1 MKILIICHYFP
12 PLNSIAS
19 LRPYSYAKYWSEMGH
34 EVTVL
39 TTVKDVRD
47 GLHIPANVQIE
58 ALSYWGSNFI
68 SASKSLAQREPNSGH
83 LVKNKVNKKLL
94 KRAVTWLRARYGILA
109 AERIPEML
117 IGWYFSGRGYINQ
130 HIGEYDVVL
139 AEYSPPTAIIL
150 GAYAKSLLGKD
161 IKFVMDYRDSWTV
174 SNYSQPGMPG
184 FRWVEKIIENSAIKR
199 ADLICCAQSG
209 IAKEFIDRGVSRVAV
224 IENGFFDDIPEA
236 KEEIEFSE
244 IRLVYTGSYGGYRD
258 LDFLQEAL
266 EIIEEREPKLFSK
279 ITIYILG
286 NGCTKCNH
294 PKIKILGKLDYAQ
307 SLLFQKMSSIFLI
320 VESSQEIAKSNIPG
334 KFFEYFRYK
343 KPIIAF
349 GPKRS
354 FEIAKY
360 LRENEIGIVADATP
374 KAAADAILH
383 VLQYMQMYGGKNLE
397 RYSRKSKALE
407 LLSLIEDLEAL

>member
-34 EVTVL
+34 AVTVM
-39 TTVKDVRD
+39 TTVKDRLD
-47 GLHIPANVQIE
+47 GLDIPANVQIE
-58 ALSYWGSNFI
+58 ALSYWGSKFI
-68 SASKSLAQREPNSGH
+68 STSKSLSQRDPASEH
-83 LVKNKVNKKLL
+83 FFENKINKKIL

-117 IGWYFSGRGYINQ
+117 IAWYFSGRRYINQ
-130 HIGEYDVVL
+130 HIEEYDVVL
-139 AEYSPPTAIIL
+139 SEYSPPTAIIL
-150 GAYAKSLLGKD
+150 GAYAKSLVGKE

-184 FRWVEKIIENSAIKR
+184 FRWIEKIIENLVIKK

-209 IAKEFIDRGVSRVAV
+209 IAKEFIDRGISNVAV

-236 KEEIEFSE
+236 NQDIDFSE
-244 IRLVYTGSYGGYRD
+244 ISLVYTGSYGGYRN

-266 EIIEEREPKLFSK
+266 DVIEERDPSLYSK

-286 NGCTKCNH
+286 NGQTKCNH
-294 PKIKILGKLDYAQ
+294 PKIKVLGKVDYAE
-307 SLLFQKMSSIFLI
+307 SLLYQKKSTILLL
-320 VESSQEIAKSNIPG
+320 VESGRLIAKNNIPG
-334 KFFEYFRYK
+334 KFFEYFRYE

-349 GPKRS
+349 GPKES
-354 FEIAKY
+354 FEISRY
-360 LRENEIGIVADATP
+360 LTENEIGIVSEATP
-374 KAAADAILH
+374 VAAANAICH
-383 VLQYMQMYGGKNLE
+383 VLQNKESYGGKNLK
-397 RYSRKSKALE
+397 RYSRKSKAME
-407 LLSLIEDLEAL
+407 LLALIKGL